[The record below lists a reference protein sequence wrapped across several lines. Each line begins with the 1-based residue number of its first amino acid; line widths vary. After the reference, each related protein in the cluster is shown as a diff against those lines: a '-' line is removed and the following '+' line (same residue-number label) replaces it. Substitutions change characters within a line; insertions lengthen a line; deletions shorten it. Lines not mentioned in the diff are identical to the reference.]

1 MISYYEL
8 LGMIKDGK
16 APSKIKAHLTSK
28 PREYRAI
35 YDGGDLGYYEL
46 VNLKENDDEY
56 YRYLMDSFIESMM
69 FDKTIEILD
78 EKNINDKA
86 RFQYSEIPSWFEKK
100 ELIKAINENFEKH
113 QKAIYEIID
122 YLNSKGE

>member
-16 APSKIKAHLTSK
+16 VPNKIKAHLNSK

-35 YDGGDLGYYEL
+35 YDGKDFIYYEL

-56 YRYLMDSFIESMM
+56 YRYLMDSYIESMM

-78 EKNINDKA
+78 
-86 RFQYSEIPSWFEKK
+86 K
-100 ELIKAINENFEKH
+100 ENT
-113 QKAIYEIID
+113 
-122 YLNSKGE
+122 